1 MTTLRT
7 ERLTL
12 RPLELSDAARFSKLS
27 SDPGV
32 ARMTCGIPSP
42 NPPIAAEGWILLRQ
56 ARAGLGHEH
65 SFAIDLAGHGLIG
78 AMGVSR
84 RAGAAGAGWEIGYW
98 LGRAYWG
105 QGFATEAGRAL
116 IADLRARRMTPIFAA
131 HFADNPASGR
141 VLQKLGFTPT
151 GDIRPGFSLARGVT
165 APMREVVLTEPRRAA
180 A

>member
-12 RPLELSDAARFSKLS
+12 RPLELSDAARFSALS

-32 ARMTCGIPSP
+32 ARMTCGLPSP

-56 ARAGLGHEH
+56 ARAGLGVEQT
-65 SFAIDLAGHGLIG
+65 FAIDLAGHGLIG

-84 RAGAAGAGWEIGYW
+84 RSSDKRAGWEIGYW
-98 LGRAYWG
+98 LGRPYWG
-105 QGFATEAGRAL
+105 KGLATEAGRAL
-116 IADLRARRMTPIFAA
+116 VAHLRAQGCTPLYAS

-141 VLQKLGFTPT
+141 VLGKLGFTPT
-151 GDIRPGFSLARGVT
+151 GALRPGFSLARRED
-165 APMREVVLTEPRRAA
+165 APLREVVLTEPRRAA